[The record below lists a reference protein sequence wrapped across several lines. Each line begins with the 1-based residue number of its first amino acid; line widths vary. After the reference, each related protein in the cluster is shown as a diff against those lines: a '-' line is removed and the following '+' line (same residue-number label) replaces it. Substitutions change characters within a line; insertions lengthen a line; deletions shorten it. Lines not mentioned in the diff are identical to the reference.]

1 MSREQVLSALA
12 SGQVLKPLDSLGF
25 PGQWGCLPISA
36 GGTLVGCDLRELDR
50 LLIEGL
56 IERVPDFGYV
66 LARNPPA
73 PVSAHARAA
82 RG

>member
-1 MSREQVLSALA
+1 
-12 SGQVLKPLDSLGF
+12 
-25 PGQWGCLPISA
+25 LPISA